1 MELFEED
8 REIVNCY
15 FFCKIKEEGSMEFIG
30 FNQEQLIITKNDL
43 KSEKFEINQMYLFEK
58 LEKKGKSFSFIK
70 GKSFFSKNNGIAVT
84 DSINYDNNIPYSLI
98 GKIINKEK
106 EQILLLLPT
115 TNDIIIIINIGN
127 QFLNID
133 ENRYLNI
140 INIRYSSKKDSLIYF
155 EMNDFSKLELL
166 NENYQDK
173 KIKEKVAIKLNLL
186 DYENNLKEEDI
197 LLKEFEIKSPKN
209 YIVSCDSYK
218 KIIYYVYDASD
229 YNENEYYVQKIDLF
243 FDDEF
248 YPAQMKFFVY
258 KSFLNQANL
267 FVKQKCLNTYEF
279 LYFSLDDSLPNEI
292 EILSKSE
299 KKCKYDN
306 FHTFNSK
313 IRKSIIFINI
323 PPQKEEDCKYDNNF
337 LQIFLCKDNKTEIY
351 GTFFLKS
358 VDYKKKKLYI
368 KDSTIEKKLLDIY
381 KDYFQY
387 SSIKN
392 GTNEFIKKYLSF
404 NDEINNILE
413 SKIDED
419 LDGYLLEDNKTTL
432 NYFNSLCFWGLL
444 NIITKNKLAYSYVNK
459 YITLYKKIVDKKD
472 LNNIDKIEILITFTQ
487 ITLEDKN
494 NLECPEFFF
503 YDELDE
509 KNPYKVAFDFQYKI
523 IDNINEKSCLFQP
536 LLFLDSYIMDKIYN
550 KEFKFIKS
558 VKSAYSISMLTLDS
572 IKTHLRESI
581 KNYFFVIKK
590 TNKLIKTNYNAS
602 ICKFSKIVTYNE
614 NILLLEN
621 PKYNN
626 VFEMNN
632 SDLLFQ
638 SEFIKTYSLT
648 LSLENMHENF
658 SHGKETIINVR
669 KSPTIYFDRNFKIS
683 YIYNHESQNYGEA
696 GRLLEAFIGEQSIIE
711 EIKKSIYDMSDYFDV
726 KYFVDI
732 NFNKLIEGFKKSQ
745 DQNKRINET
754 ENIEYVT
761 NNQINFF
768 NYDKKNESKSLNKGQ
783 NGIKNDSKNE
793 HIKFAKDDSLS
804 NQEKKKDANNGD
816 EDEIILSRNNTYIIT
831 ADNDEELMKKIEQFN
846 KKKIIVRKDAI
857 KPVNKNFW
865 Y

>member
-133 ENRYLNI
+133 ENRYVNI

-299 KKCKYDN
+299 KK
-306 FHTFNSK
+306 
-313 IRKSIIFINI
+313 
-323 PPQKEEDCKYDNNF
+323 
-337 LQIFLCKDNKTEIY
+337 
-351 GTFFLKS
+351 
-358 VDYKKKKLYI
+358 
-368 KDSTIEKKLLDIY
+368 
-381 KDYFQY
+381 
-387 SSIKN
+387 
-392 GTNEFIKKYLSF
+392 
-404 NDEINNILE
+404 
-413 SKIDED
+413 
-419 LDGYLLEDNKTTL
+419 
-432 NYFNSLCFWGLL
+432 
-444 NIITKNKLAYSYVNK
+444 
-459 YITLYKKIVDKKD
+459 
-472 LNNIDKIEILITFTQ
+472 
-487 ITLEDKN
+487 
-494 NLECPEFFF
+494 
-503 YDELDE
+503 
-509 KNPYKVAFDFQYKI
+509 
-523 IDNINEKSCLFQP
+523 
-536 LLFLDSYIMDKIYN
+536 
-550 KEFKFIKS
+550 
-558 VKSAYSISMLTLDS
+558 
-572 IKTHLRESI
+572 
-581 KNYFFVIKK
+581 
-590 TNKLIKTNYNAS
+590 
-602 ICKFSKIVTYNE
+602 
-614 NILLLEN
+614 
-621 PKYNN
+621 
-626 VFEMNN
+626 
-632 SDLLFQ
+632 
-638 SEFIKTYSLT
+638 
-648 LSLENMHENF
+648 
-658 SHGKETIINVR
+658 
-669 KSPTIYFDRNFKIS
+669 
-683 YIYNHESQNYGEA
+683 
-696 GRLLEAFIGEQSIIE
+696 
-711 EIKKSIYDMSDYFDV
+711 
-726 KYFVDI
+726 
-732 NFNKLIEGFKKSQ
+732 
-745 DQNKRINET
+745 
-754 ENIEYVT
+754 
-761 NNQINFF
+761 
-768 NYDKKNESKSLNKGQ
+768 
-783 NGIKNDSKNE
+783 
-793 HIKFAKDDSLS
+793 
-804 NQEKKKDANNGD
+804 
-816 EDEIILSRNNTYIIT
+816 
-831 ADNDEELMKKIEQFN
+831 
-846 KKKIIVRKDAI
+846 
-857 KPVNKNFW
+857 
-865 Y
+865 